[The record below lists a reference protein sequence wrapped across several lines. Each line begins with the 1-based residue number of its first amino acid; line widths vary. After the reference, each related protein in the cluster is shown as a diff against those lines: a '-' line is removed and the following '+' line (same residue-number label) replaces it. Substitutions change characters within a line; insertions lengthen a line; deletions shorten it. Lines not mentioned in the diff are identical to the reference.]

1 MRHFFNSPSASQPFT
16 APVAAHPTAMVRKI
30 SGRRSQGW
38 RTVIGL
44 TAAIASVLISTH
56 VRAQNPT
63 SAAPAQLTNLLTQM
77 DTAANNRNAQEVLA
91 LFADNFTHSDG
102 LTRQTL
108 KESLMNLWK
117 RYPNLKYRTELKSWK
132 PDGRGIQAD
141 TVTYITGT
149 QTEGDREF
157 KLNSTLEARQ
167 VIQNQKIVR
176 QDILNERSEVTSGT
190 NPPDL
195 KINLPQQVRAGQE
208 FTFDAIVQKPL
219 GDDLLMG
226 VALEEPVKPEG
237 YLNVTTA
244 NLEALPAGGIFK
256 VGKAPQN
263 TANQWLSAVVVR
275 HDGITMVTQR
285 LKIIGIR

>member
-1 MRHFFNSPSASQPFT
+1 MT
-16 APVAAHPTAMVRKI
+16 
-30 SGRRSQGW
+30 
-38 RTVIGL
+38 IGL
-44 TAAIASVLISTH
+44 AASVASVLISTH
-56 VRAQNPT
+56 VQAQKPAT
-63 SAAPAQLTNLLTQM
+63 AAPAQVTNLLSQI
-77 DTAANNRNAQEVLA
+77 DTAANNRNAQDVAA

-108 KESLMNLWK
+108 KDALTNLWK

-132 PDGRGIQAD
+132 PVGRGIQAE

-149 QTEGDREF
+149 QQEGDREF

-167 VIQNQKIVR
+167 VIENQKIVR
-176 QDILNERSEVTSGT
+176 QDIINERSQVTSGT

-195 KINLPQQVRAGQE
+195 KINLPEQVRAGQE
-208 FTFDAIVQKPL
+208 FTFDAIVQEPL
-219 GDDLLMG
+219 GDDLLVG
-226 VALEEPVKPEG
+226 AALEEPIKPEG

-244 NLEALPAGGIFK
+244 NLEALPSGGIFK

-263 TANQWLSAVVVR
+263 SENHWLSAVVVR

-285 LKIIGIR
+285 LKIVGRK